1 MRITDLRDFNGN
13 INGVIF
19 DDQILYYVVKEF
31 LTEFENKFGEIYND
45 DFVSDLAFYIHENY
59 KWGTSEIF
67 KAQEIILQDLKK
79 ANYFFELVFTF
90 KGAED
95 MNRNLDWYNYYSN
108 FSILEKDKEN
118 KRLNNKTTTL

>member
-1 MRITDLRDFNGN
+1 MRITDFRVFNAN
-13 INGVIF
+13 INGVVF
-19 DDQILYYVVKEF
+19 DDQFLYYVVKRF

-45 DFVSDLAFYIHENY
+45 DFVSDLAFYIHQNY

-67 KAQEIILQDLKK
+67 EAQEIILQDLKK

-95 MNRNLDWYNYYSN
+95 MNCNLDWYNYYSS
-108 FSILEKDKEN
+108 FSILEQDKEN
-118 KRLNNKTTTL
+118 KRLNNKATTL

>member
-13 INGVIF
+13 INGVVF
-19 DDQILYYVVKEF
+19 DDQILYYVVKRF

-79 ANYFFELVFTF
+79 ANYFFELVFSF
-90 KGAED
+90 KGAEE
-95 MNRNLDWYNYYSN
+95 MSHSRSYYLRHSVY
-108 FSILEKDKEN
+108 EQDEEN